1 MGWTSKA
8 AQLAL
13 ATALLTAGAAR
24 AAEPAPRKYRAVGR
38 GEVPTLVFGAVK
50 DWAKGLRE
58 VQALTEFIHDTG
70 AWSPR
75 FKTAA
80 GMAGAAIGYFEG
92 GKGSARFGAWD
103 LSLDTSGQALA
114 RAVRCGNGRL
124 LLLGVGRPDQGWS
137 AEAALGLR
145 DGRFL
150 NESVTLAYKIRY

>member
-13 ATALLTAGAAR
+13 AATLLSAGAAR
-24 AAEPAPRKYRAVGR
+24 AAEPASPKYRAVGR
-38 GEVPTLVFGAVK
+38 GEVPSLVFGAVK
-50 DWAKGLRE
+50 EWATGLRE
-58 VQALTEFIHDTG
+58 VQALEEFIHDTG

-80 GMAGAAIGYFEG
+80 GVAGAAFGYFEG
-92 GKGSARFGAWD
+92 GRGSARFGAWD
-103 LSLDTSGQALA
+103 LSLDTSGQAVA
-114 RAVRCGNGRL
+114 QAVRRGNGRL

-150 NESVTLAYKIRY
+150 NESVTLAYTVRY